1 MISPLSHVPYVIKTI
16 VYTSSNM
23 TTQGTQGHPIMRS
36 MSSVTIVNIAGSRQ
50 ERVPERDIA
59 GIITRSYDMVYF
71 QSKAVYKAGDTF
83 IIVTHIN
90 KARDRLTYRY
100 IHGHV
105 RHSAPIYW
113 SRVRNIEHPVQYIN
127 VRGSR
132 IWAL

>member
-1 MISPLSHVPYVIKTI
+1 
-16 VYTSSNM
+16 M
-23 TTQGTQGHPIMRS
+23 TTQGTQGHHTTKS
-36 MSSVTIVNIAGSRQ
+36 MWSVGIVNIVDNRR
-50 ERVPERDIA
+50 EPVPERDIA
-59 GIITRSYDMVYF
+59 GIITRSYDNMVYF

-90 KARDRLTYRY
+90 KSKDRLTYRF

>member
-1 MISPLSHVPYVIKTI
+1 
-16 VYTSSNM
+16 
-23 TTQGTQGHPIMRS
+23 MRS
-36 MSSVTIVNIAGSRQ
+36 MSSVTIVNIADSRQ

-71 QSKAVYKAGDTF
+71 QCRTYRAGKTF
-83 IIVTHIN
+83 ITVVRIS
-90 KARDRLTYRY
+90 KSRDRLTYRFANGDKEY
-100 IHGHV
+100 SVPIH
-105 RHSAPIYW
+105 W